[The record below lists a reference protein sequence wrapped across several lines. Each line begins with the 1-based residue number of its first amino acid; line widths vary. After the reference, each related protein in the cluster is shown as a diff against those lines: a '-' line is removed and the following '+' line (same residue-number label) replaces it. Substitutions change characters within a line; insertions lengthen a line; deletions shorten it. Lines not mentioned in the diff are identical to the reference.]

1 VVDEIVWHLTF
12 NANSLGL
19 NNFLEGFFIKI
30 IPCLDNNI
38 ERSPACGAFLVF
50 DQFFKAYY
58 RIGDF

>member
-1 VVDEIVWHLTF
+1 MVDEIVWHLTF

-30 IPCLDNNI
+30 IPFLDDI

-50 DQFFKAYY
+50 GQFFKAYY

>member
-1 VVDEIVWHLTF
+1 MVDEIVWHLTF

-38 ERSPACGAFLVF
+38 EGRPACGAFLVF
-50 DQFFKAYY
+50 DQFFKA
-58 RIGDF
+58 